1 MDFSENLKYYRKYKG
16 VTQKELAD
24 AIGTNNTTLS
34 NWEKGISKPD
44 IDTIIKLS
52 NYFGISIDDLVFFKN
67 EKNGNENGKVYGKVS
82 NKNAQVNAQVNA
94 QLLDEIE
101 ENAEHP
107 NLCKRETKYSQ
118 TPKRHLIPFYDIQ
131 AIAGR
136 YSGADMTPVI
146 ASTEMIDAGDW
157 FHDAT
162 AAMRIYGDSMNPDYK
177 SGTIVALKEVHDKR
191 IILYGDDYVIETDEI
206 RVLKR
211 LQRADER
218 GCWLACST
226 NQEIWEQ
233 GPQKGRLVHEPFE
246 VPIDMVRRLYLV
258 VGEVNRKHGNIINFN
273 ER

>member
-1 MDFSENLKYYRKYKG
+1 MEIQDRILVVIEQLGLNKNSFSNS
-16 VTQKELAD
+16 
-24 AIGTNNTTLS
+24 IGIQPQTLHHIVS
-34 NWEKGISKPD
+34 GRRTKPSFDVIEKIISTYSD
-44 IDTIIKLS
+44 IDSTWLITGVG
-52 NYFGISIDDLVFFKN
+52 NVF
-67 EKNGNENGKVYGKVS
+67 
-82 NKNAQVNAQVNA
+82 NKNTNLNTNPNTI
-94 QLLDEIE
+94 LLDKTVTEDQKTAKTESKNVDYI
-101 ENAEHP
+101 
-107 NLCKRETKYSQ
+107 Q
-118 TPKRHLIPFYDIQ
+118 TPERHLIPFYDIQ